1 MLHRSLEIEVRAVDV
16 EKRRASFVASTE
28 RAVMTGMGPEVLRMR
43 GARLQRYRK
52 NPVVLDSHDRHGI
65 DSIVGRAEVRVDN
78 ETRQLLADVEFAAS
92 PRGEAAWALVRDGF
106 LRAVSVGYRP
116 NGKRTRQ
123 LREGEADGEGEA
135 RVAGPALVVN
145 EWELVELSMVPVP
158 ADEDALRRAFYAEGG
173 DMKFSDVMDGGSPA
187 PSPAPAPA
195 PPAAPVKDETVTRAE
210 SAAAA
215 AKARAEEHAA
225 NAAQIRDLAR
235 GAGLADLGETCV
247 LEGLGVEESRK
258 RLLEAHA
265 AKKKPLGTPEPAAA
279 TVAPATTN
287 NKRTATGTDL
297 VTALRGF

>member
-1 MLHRSLEIEVRAVDV
+1 MLHRSLDIEVRAIDV

-52 NPVVLDSHDRHGI
+52 NPVVLDSHERYGI
-65 DSIVGRAEVRVDN
+65 DAIVGRAEVRVDN
-78 ETRQLLADVEFAAS
+78 ATRQLLADVEFAPS

-135 RVAGPALVVN
+135 RVSGPALIVN

-173 DMKFSDVMDGGSPA
+173 EMQFSEIVDGGSPA
-187 PSPAPAPA
+187 APAPA
-195 PPAAPVKDETVTRAE
+195 QPAAPVKDEAVVRAE
-210 SAAAA
+210 AAAAA

-235 GAGLADLGETCV
+235 GAGLVDLGESCV
-247 LEGLGVEESRK
+247 LEGLSVEESRK

-265 AKKKPLGTPEPAAA
+265 AKRKPLGTPEPAAA
-279 TVAPATTN
+279 TVAPANTTN
-287 NKRTATGTDL
+287 TKRTLTGTDL
-297 VTALRGF
+297 VTAFRGF